1 MDIYED
7 KRKRTHTE
15 EGYELLTHSSGE
27 GEYDFS
33 WHCGPYWSKFLTEM
47 RDNKRFMCTKCPECG
62 MVFIPPR
69 QVCGKCFAEMNE
81 WVEVGPEGELM
92 GFTVVRFPYIDPNN
106 GELKKVPYTAIWITL
121 DGCDSRYL
129 HFCNEPDEANLD
141 VGQRMRPVWAE
152 KRTGTIHDVE
162 YFEIIKE

>member
-1 MDIYED
+1 
-7 KRKRTHTE
+7 
-15 EGYELLTHSSGE
+15 L
-27 GEYDFS
+27 
-33 WHCGPYWSKFLTEM
+33 
-47 RDNKRFMCTKCPECG
+47 
-62 MVFIPPR
+62 VFIPPR

-106 GELKKVPYTAIWITL
+106 GQMKQVPYTAIWITL

-129 HFCNEPDEANLD
+129 HFCNEPDEGNLE